1 MSLADNCG
9 VSHQISNT
17 IKMVFTETD
26 TRYDT
31 TAQDKIITSVWS
43 TELAHGSTWQEYI
56 LLGPSTEWSAYIW
69 CIGDGKTV
77 VEEFNGRVETRVL
90 LARSAEADQDNACLY
105 YKEVII

>member
-31 TAQDKIITSVWS
+31 TAQEKIITSVWS
-43 TELAHGSTWQEYI
+43 TELAHGST
-56 LLGPSTEWSAYIW
+56 
-69 CIGDGKTV
+69 
-77 VEEFNGRVETRVL
+77 
-90 LARSAEADQDNACLY
+90 
-105 YKEVII
+105 